1 MATGLAGGKELR
13 GSTQETEICE
23 WFLLRSLLKQSGW
36 GHPRRGAGGGGR
48 GQSPL
53 VQVVPTVPSFLLGP
67 RCPLPFNTSD
77 VAGGVIVCER
87 ASGPG
92 GAPIQQC
99 QLLCRRGYRSAFL
112 PGPLVCSLK
121 EGRWL
126 SQPPQPQACQ
136 RECPPSTLLSPG
148 VQDRAPASS
157 LPKGSIPVVSQVASG
172 AGERPQG
179 STFF

>member
-1 MATGLAGGKELR
+1 MVPAQESVKAERMGSPKKR
-13 GSTQETEICE
+13 G
-23 WFLLRSLLKQSGW
+23 
-36 GHPRRGAGGGGR
+36 GGGGR

-53 VQVVPTVPSFLLGP
+53 VQVAPTVPSFLLGP

-77 VAGGVIVCER
+77 VDGGVIVCER

-92 GAPIQQC
+92 GAPVQRC

-112 PGPLVCSLK
+112 PGPLVCSLE

-136 RECPPSTLLSPG
+136 RECPPSALLSPG
-148 VQDRAPASS
+148 ARGQAPASS
-157 LPKGSIPVVSQVASG
+157 PPEGSIPVVSQVASG